1 MNSLRKKAGITVL
14 ILVVAFLLLQA
25 IRPERF
31 NPPVQSDLT
40 ADPEVK
46 SLLRRTCYNCHSN
59 ETVWPWYSSV
69 APASWLI
76 ASDVNEGRRNLNFSE
91 WASYSDPIQ
100 SHKLADIAEEI
111 REGEMPPWYY
121 TLAHS
126 DAKLSPSERDRI
138 QAWAGASAKPQA
150 AEE

>member
-1 MNSLRKKAGITVL
+1 MNNLRKKAGITAL
-14 ILVVAFLLLQA
+14 ILVAVFLLLQA
-25 IRPERF
+25 KRPERS

-46 SLLRRTCYNCHSN
+46 SLLRRSCYNCHSN
-59 ETVWPWYSSV
+59 ETVWPWYSRV

-100 SHKLADIAEEI
+100 SRKLADIAEET

-138 QAWAGASAKPQA
+138 QAWAGSSAKPQA